1 MDGEETVDSDT
12 EYRRRILIKSFFKMR
27 GQERLLTVK
36 GYRQS
41 SRRLQAPLGRMWERE
56 ARSGHRALQQKQTDN
71 DAGHSPK
78 PLG

>member
-1 MDGEETVDSDT
+1 MDGEKMVDSGT
-12 EYRRRILIKSFFKMR
+12 EYRRTILIKGSFKMR
-27 GQERLLTVK
+27 GQERSLTVK
-36 GYRQS
+36 ES

-78 PLG
+78 PLE